1 MASLRLDNSTR
12 KIWGI
17 GRLLAARRKQGIRRR
32 GDGRSAGG
40 TLGNAMR
47 VLVVDDHALIRDA
60 LRRVLEQ
67 LEREVTVVEAGDCGQ
82 AFRVIEA
89 QPDLDLVLL
98 VLNLPGMHGLA
109 ALTELRTRYPAVSVV
124 VVSAANDR
132 ASVTQ
137 ALDHGAMGF
146 IPKSSS
152 NEVLASALRLVLS
165 GGIYIPPEIL
175 GRAEPQ
181 MEPGSVGSPA
191 SDAGSSPRRLLPSD
205 LGLTERQ
212 AQILILLMQGKSN
225 KLICRELDLAE
236 STVKNHVTHVLKT
249 LNVTSRTQA
258 VIAAARIGLV
268 LEPVASS
275 RKGEARDE

>member
-1 MASLRLDNSTR
+1 M
-12 KIWGI
+12 K
-17 GRLLAARRKQGIRRR
+17 
-32 GDGRSAGG
+32 
-40 TLGNAMR
+40 

-67 LEREVTVVEAGDCGQ
+67 LEREVTVFEAGDCGQ

-98 VLNLPGMHGLA
+98 DLNLPGMHGLT

-132 ASVTQ
+132 VTVTQ
-137 ALDHGAMGF
+137 ALDHGAMGY

-152 NEVLASALRLVLS
+152 NEVLASALRLVVS

-175 GRAEPQ
+175 GRSDSQ
-181 MEPGSVGSPA
+181 MEPGNVESPA
-191 SDAGSSPRRLLPSD
+191 SDAGGSPPRLLPSD

-225 KLICRELDLAE
+225 KLICRDLDLAE

-258 VIAAARIGLV
+258 VIAAARMGLV
-268 LEPVASS
+268 LEPVASF
-275 RKGEARDE
+275 RKSQPGGN

>member
-1 MASLRLDNSTR
+1 
-12 KIWGI
+12 
-17 GRLLAARRKQGIRRR
+17 
-32 GDGRSAGG
+32 
-40 TLGNAMR
+40 
-47 VLVVDDHALIRDA
+47 
-60 LRRVLEQ
+60 
-67 LEREVTVVEAGDCGQ
+67 
-82 AFRVIEA
+82 VIEA

-98 VLNLPGMHGLA
+98 DLNLPGMQGLA

-132 ASVTQ
+132 VSVTQ
-137 ALDHGAMGF
+137 ALDHGAMGY

-152 NEVLASALRLVLS
+152 NELLASALRLVVS

-175 GRAEPQ
+175 GRSEPK
-181 MEPGSVGSPA
+181 MEPGNVESPA
-191 SDAGSSPRRLLPSD
+191 PDAGGAPPRLLPSD

-225 KLICRELDLAE
+225 KLICRELELAE

-258 VIAAARIGLV
+258 VIAAARMGLV

-275 RKGEARDE
+275 RKSQSGGN

>member
-1 MASLRLDNSTR
+1 M
-12 KIWGI
+12 K
-17 GRLLAARRKQGIRRR
+17 
-32 GDGRSAGG
+32 
-40 TLGNAMR
+40 

-60 LRRVLEQ
+60 LRHVLER
-67 LEREVTVVEAGDCGQ
+67 LGHEVTVFEAGDCPH
-82 AFRVIEA
+82 AFHVIDA

-98 VLNLPGMHGLA
+98 DLNLPGMHGVA
-109 ALTELRTRYPAVSVV
+109 ALAELRRRYPAVSVV

-137 ALDHGAMGF
+137 ALDRGAMGY

-165 GGIYIPPEIL
+165 GGIYLPPEIL
-175 GRAEPQ
+175 GRAEPLA
-181 MEPGSVGSPA
+181 EPATASVESGGA
-191 SDAGSSPRRLLPSD
+191 TAPRRVLPSD

-212 AQILILLMQGKSN
+212 VQILILLMQGKSN
-225 KLICRELDLAE
+225 KVICRELDLAE

-258 VIAAARIGLV
+258 VIAAARLGLV
-268 LEPVASS
+268 LEFPGRS
-275 RKGEARDE
+275 GEDRQGANEISPPPR

>member
-1 MASLRLDNSTR
+1 M
-12 KIWGI
+12 K
-17 GRLLAARRKQGIRRR
+17 
-32 GDGRSAGG
+32 
-40 TLGNAMR
+40 

-67 LEREVTVVEAGDCGQ
+67 LERKVTVFEAGDCGQ

-98 VLNLPGMHGLA
+98 DLNLPGMHGLA
-109 ALTELRTRYPAVSVV
+109 ALTELRARYAAVSVV
-124 VVSAANDR
+124 VVSAADDR
-132 ASVTQ
+132 VSVTQ
-137 ALDHGAMGF
+137 ALDHGAMGY

-165 GGIYIPPEIL
+165 GGIYIPPEVL
-175 GRAEPQ
+175 GRAELDV
-181 MEPGSVGSPA
+181 EPGSVERLA
-191 SDAGSSPRRLLPSD
+191 SEAAGSPRRVLPSD

-212 AQILILLMQGKSN
+212 AQILILLMQGQSN
-225 KLICRELDLAE
+225 KLICRELDIAE

-258 VIAAARIGLV
+258 VIAAARMGLV

-275 RKGEARDE
+275 RKGQPGGN